1 MGLWGSRYFLNRV
14 GEVPLVIDELED
26 GIDGIVGFPRFFARQ
41 DGDCVG
47 VADDQIIREAAVQV
61 SSGAGEAVLYLF

>member
-26 GIDGIVGFPRFFARQ
+26 GIGGFLRFFARQ
-41 DGDCVG
+41 DGDSVS
-47 VADDQIIREAAVQV
+47 VPDDQII
-61 SSGAGEAVLYLF
+61 

>member
-26 GIDGIVGFPRFFARQ
+26 GIGGFLRFFARQ
-41 DGDCVG
+41 DGDVVG

-61 SSGAGEAVLYLF
+61 PSGAGEAVLYLF